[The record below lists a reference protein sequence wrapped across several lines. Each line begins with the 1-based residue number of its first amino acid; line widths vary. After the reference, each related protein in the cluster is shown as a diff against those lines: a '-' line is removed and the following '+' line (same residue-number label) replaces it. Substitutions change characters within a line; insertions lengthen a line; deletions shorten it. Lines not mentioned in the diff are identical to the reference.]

1 MHLLLQLQEQQS
13 LLPAFLKACHCIFM
27 PTGHWCGRVT
37 CVPVWPQLVEER
49 ERLSTE
55 VTKQKYRVQ
64 HHILP
69 YVEELRAEIA
79 RLKAAGKSSV
89 STMNS
94 GMGELSLSA
103 A

>member
-1 MHLLLQLQEQQS
+1 M
-13 LLPAFLKACHCIFM
+13 
-27 PTGHWCGRVT
+27 
-37 CVPVWPQLVEER
+37 WPQLVEER

-55 VTKQKYRVQ
+55 VAKQKYRVQ

-79 RLKAAGKSSV
+79 QLKAAGKSAV
-89 STMNS
+89 STMS
-94 GMGELSLSA
+94 TGVEKLSLGA

>member
-1 MHLLLQLQEQQS
+1 MVN
-13 LLPAFLKACHCIFM
+13 
-27 PTGHWCGRVT
+27 VT
-37 CVPVWPQLVEER
+37 CVLVWPQLVEER

-55 VTKQKYRVQ
+55 VAKQKYRVQ

-79 RLKAAGKSSV
+79 QLKAAGKSDV
-89 STMNS
+89 SSMSS
-94 GMGELSLSA
+94 GVEKLSLGA